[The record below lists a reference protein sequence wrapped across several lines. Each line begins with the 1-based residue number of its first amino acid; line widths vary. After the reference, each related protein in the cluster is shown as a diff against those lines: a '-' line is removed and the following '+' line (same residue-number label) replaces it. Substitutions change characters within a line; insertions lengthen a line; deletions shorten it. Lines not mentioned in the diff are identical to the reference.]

1 MPSNPAPTSG
11 YDADNP
17 LVVEIAET
25 DDELGNLIDA
35 DDDLKTDL
43 ADYVTDDS
51 DASGLR
57 YTVVGSTVFDTDGS
71 KLIVTGDVSDS
82 EQKPGTGAEEDDE
95 DTINVD
101 ETVTRVAGAGGQVY
115 MEPYDVLE
123 AGRMAIFAEPT
134 GAVAALWQN
143 RRGTGGTL
151 TGEPNSLCWAELLS
165 DDPDKATKFFKDV
178 LGVESGSMPG
188 PGGNPYILLKAAGKE
203 VAGIF
208 RKPSEMPAE
217 VPSFWLNYFAVAD
230 CDATVE
236 KAKSLGGT
244 ALAEPMEPMPG
255 MRLAVLMDP
264 QGASFGVINE
274 NAPA

>member
-1 MPSNPAPTSG
+1 MPIVSSSAQGTPSWLDLSTSDEAAAIEFYG
-11 YDADNP
+11 SLFGWTNEANDAGGGMMYNMQKQGDAY
-17 LVVEIAET
+17 VGGIYKQR
-25 DDELGNLIDA
+25 DEEAAQGIPPHWTTYISVD
-35 DDDLKTDL
+35 
-43 ADYVTDDS
+43 
-51 DASGLR
+51 
-57 YTVVGSTVFDTDGS
+57 
-71 KLIVTGDVSDS
+71 
-82 EQKPGTGAEEDDE
+82 
-95 DTINVD
+95 NVD
-101 ETVTRVAGAGGQVY
+101 EAVTRVAGAGGQVY
-115 MEPYDVLE
+115 MEPYDVME

-143 RRGTGGTL
+143 KQGTGGTL

-208 RKPSEMPAE
+208 KKPSEMPAE

-230 CDATVE
+230 CDAMVE
-236 KAKSLGGT
+236 KAKSLGGM

-255 MRLAVLMDP
+255 LRLAVLMDP
-264 QGASFGVINE
+264 QGASFGMINVD
-274 NAPA
+274 APA